1 MQRFHPL
8 LLALWRECC
17 QHLSIEESLARTSPL
32 LARRLPVDLVAIR
45 RLEAARACVE
55 TAAAVAVHEQPTP
68 EPARSELLPHQFEE
82 LVAWSRA
89 GRVLHRR
96 ARTLA
101 EQLPGLLPDEIEGDV
116 IAGPLSDE
124 AGPAGVLL
132 LVAQRSR
139 HFNAEHVALAQA
151 LLDPFS
157 AALEND
163 RRLHRLA
170 TQQAA
175 AEADRSSLLS
185 RLGRHDLQETIVGAE
200 EGFRPVMER
209 VAQVAPSDV
218 PVLIL
223 GETGSGKEVVA
234 RAIHVRSRRA
244 AGPFLRVNCG
254 AIPSG
259 LVDSE
264 LFGHERGSFTGA
276 ASQRR
281 GWFERADGGTLFLD
295 EVGELPLQAQ
305 VRLLRVL
312 QDGSLERVGGQRS
325 LHVDVRIV
333 AATHRDLRA
342 MVADRQFR
350 EDLWYRIAVFPIE
363 VPPLR
368 ERPEDIPA
376 LATHFALRAATRFGT
391 PPRIPSPEDA
401 NRLLAYAWPGNV
413 RELASVI
420 ERAVILGNGRSLEV
434 ATALGLGASSPS
446 RPAVRPELHA
456 SPWPPE
462 QDDRLEYPAS
472 GAEGAARSEPKAS
485 EVNRRATAQQ
495 APEGGAQRGEAE
507 RSPSGRAAA
516 QQSNGASA
524 EIVSLD
530 DAIRRHIEAALE
542 RTRGRIEGSRGAAAL
557 LRVNPYTLRSK
568 MRKLAIDW
576 SRFRGD

>member
-17 QHLSIEESLARTSPL
+17 QHLSIEESLGRTSPL

-45 RLEAARACVE
+45 RLEASRACVE
-55 TAAAVAVHEQPTP
+55 TAAAVAMHEQPAL

-139 HFNAEHVALAQA
+139 HFSAEHVALAQA

-163 RRLHRLA
+163 RRLHRLV

-244 AGPFLRVNCG
+244 VGPFLRVNCG

-312 QDGSLERVGGQRS
+312 QDGSLERVGGQRP

-342 MVADRQFR
+342 MVADRHFR

-401 NRLLAYAWPGNV
+401 NRLIAYAWPGNV

-434 ATALGLGASSPS
+434 ATALGLGTSSSSRSTARSELGAAPSPSEQRERLHSFSSPQ
-446 RPAVRPELHA
+446 
-456 SPWPPE
+456 E

-485 EVNRRATAQQ
+485 EVNRRA
-495 APEGGAQRGEAE
+495 
-507 RSPSGRAAA
+507 AA
-516 QQSNGASA
+516 QQPNGASA
-524 EIVSLD
+524 EIASLD

-542 RTRGRIEGSRGAAAL
+542 RTRGRIEGPRGAAAL
-557 LRVNPYTLRSK
+557 LHINPYTLRSK

-576 SRFRGD
+576 GRFRGD